1 MEKDNAKEILIRY
14 LNGTCTKEEKAL
26 VETWYNLHHNPEA
39 QSLREEE
46 LEMELDSMDQSLPL
60 HGRRRHLYKYLM
72 VAAAVLVIG
81 FTGWWLYHADRNS
94 TATTGQPLAANNV
107 IVPGGNKAVL
117 TLANGK
123 KISLTDA
130 GTGNIA
136 SETGVSIVKTADGQM
151 AYRITD
157 VATKEAVSAFNTI
170 ETPVGGQYQV
180 QLPDGTKVWL
190 NAQSSLRFPVH
201 FSDTE
206 RRVEI
211 TGEAYFEVK
220 PLSLPTGRDVGGHK
234 IPFIVDILSASGGGP
249 GGQVE
254 VLGTH
259 FNINAYDNEPELK
272 TTLLE
277 GSVIV
282 KSEATAQNSVIL
294 KPGQQAVLSR
304 GHSPL
309 TIDHSPD
316 LDDVVAWKNNKVQF
330 TDLDIHSVMRMLERW
345 YNIEVVYTG
354 HEIKTTFGG
363 SVSRSKNIDVI
374 LKLLEATGD
383 VHFKIEGRRV
393 TVMP

>member
-1 MEKDNAKEILIRY
+1 
-14 LNGTCTKEEKAL
+14 
-26 VETWYNLHHNPEA
+26 
-39 QSLREEE
+39 
-46 LEMELDSMDQSLPL
+46 
-60 HGRRRHLYKYLM
+60 
-72 VAAAVLVIG
+72 
-81 FTGWWLYHADRNS
+81 
-94 TATTGQPLAANNV
+94 
-107 IVPGGNKAVL
+107 
-117 TLANGK
+117 
-123 KISLTDA
+123 
-130 GTGNIA
+130 
-136 SETGVSIVKTADGQM
+136 M

-157 VATKEAVSAFNTI
+157 LDTKEAVSAFNTI

-354 HEIKTTFGG
+354 HEIYPTFGG
-363 SVSRSKNIDVI
+363 SVSRSKDIDVI

>member
-1 MEKDNAKEILIRY
+1 MEKDNAKEILMRY
-14 LNGTCTKEEKAL
+14 LNGTCTEDEKAL
-26 VETWYNLHHNPEA
+26 VETWYNLHNNPDVH
-39 QSLREEE
+39 SLSEEE
-46 LEMELDSMDQSLPL
+46 LDMELDSMDRSLPL
-60 HGRRRHLYKYLM
+60 HGRRPVYKRLM
-72 VAAAVLVIG
+72 VAAAAVLVIG
-81 FTGWWLYHADRNS
+81 FTGWWLYHANRNA
-94 TATTGQPLAANNV
+94 TPTTGQALALNNT

-130 GTGNIA
+130 GTGSIA
-136 SETGVSIVKTADGQM
+136 RETGISIVKTADGQM

-157 VATKEAVSAFNTI
+157 VLNKEPISAFNTI

-201 FSDTE
+201 FSNTE
-206 RRVEI
+206 RRVET
-211 TGEAYFEVK
+211 TGEAYFEVAHDTTK
-220 PLSLPTGRDVGGHK
+220 PFRVVSREQQ
-234 IPFIVDILSASGGGP
+234 I
-249 GGQVE
+249 E

-259 FNINAYDNEPELK
+259 FNINAYGNEPKLK

-304 GHSPL
+304 DHSPL

-330 TDLDIHSVMRMLERW
+330 TDLDIHSIMRMLERW
-345 YNIEVVYTG
+345 YNIEVVFTG
-354 HEIKTTFGG
+354 HDIKTTFGG